1 MDRKR
6 RHRISHLIFRITG
19 ILFLALVLGLS
30 LVNYLLPDREFSE
43 QENRMLA
50 QKPQL
55 RLDSLA
61 DGSYMEKYESYQAD
75 QFAGRD
81 TWMEISSGMEL
92 LLGQRESNG
101 VFKGKDHCLLE
112 DLESDSGENVQEN
125 VNAINAFAERNQDR
139 KLYAMFVPD
148 AAEIWKDKLPAF
160 AVTEDQSAQL
170 DRLRAEL
177 PDTMQWID
185 AGAALEEHKDEAI
198 YYNTDHHWTTLGAYY
213 AFQNA
218 KEVLGLDEAYAETYT
233 PYAVTNPFNG
243 TLAARSGYERGQ
255 QETIYIYFPD
265 GENPVEAVVH
275 DVENGQK
282 TASLYAPEKLEE
294 KDKYAVFL
302 GGNSPLL
309 DIRTT
314 SDSTETLLIFKD
326 SYANCFI
333 PFLIPYYRQILVV
346 DPRYYYGNVQ
356 ELIEENQIA
365 NILFLYNANTFF
377 TDNSLSGVLDV

>member
-1 MDRKR
+1 MTK
-6 RHRISHLIFRITG
+6 SQ
-19 ILFLALVLGLS
+19 FLQTMKTALEE
-30 LVNYLLPDREFSE
+30 R
-43 QENRMLA
+43 
-50 QKPQL
+50 
-55 RLDSLA
+55 
-61 DGSYMEKYESYQAD
+61 
-75 QFAGRD
+75 
-81 TWMEISSGMEL
+81 
-92 LLGQRESNG
+92 
-101 VFKGKDHCLLE
+101 CL
-112 DLESDSGENVQEN
+112 
-125 VNAINAFAERNQDR
+125 
-139 KLYAMFVPD
+139 PD
-148 AAEIWKDKLPAF
+148 AAEIWKEKLPAF

-198 YYNTDHHWTTLGAYY
+198 YYNTDHHWTSLGAYY

-233 PYAVTNPFNG
+233 PYAVTNSFNG

-282 TASLYAPEKLEE
+282 TASLYASEKLEE

-356 ELIEENQIA
+356 ELIDENQIA

>member
-43 QENRMLA
+43 QENRMLV

-198 YYNTDHHWTTLGAYY
+198 YYNTGPSLD
-213 AFQNA
+213 NA
-218 KEVLGLDEAYAETYT
+218 WEPIMRFRMPKKCWGLDEAYAETYT
-233 PYAVTNPFNG
+233 PYAVTNSFNG

-282 TASLYAPEKLEE
+282 TASL
-294 KDKYAVFL
+294 
-302 GGNSPLL
+302 
-309 DIRTT
+309 
-314 SDSTETLLIFKD
+314 
-326 SYANCFI
+326 
-333 PFLIPYYRQILVV
+333 
-346 DPRYYYGNVQ
+346 
-356 ELIEENQIA
+356 
-365 NILFLYNANTFF
+365 
-377 TDNSLSGVLDV
+377 